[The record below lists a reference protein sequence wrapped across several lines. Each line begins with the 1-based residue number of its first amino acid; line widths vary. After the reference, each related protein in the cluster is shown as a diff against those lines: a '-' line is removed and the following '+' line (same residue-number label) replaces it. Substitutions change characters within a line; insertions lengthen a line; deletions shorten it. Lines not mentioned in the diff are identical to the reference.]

1 MNNTNHVK
9 CSGGIIMN
17 NKNVAVVNQN
27 HDSWSLPK
35 GHIDP
40 GESRLEAAKREIYEE
55 TGIVDLQFIRY
66 LGEYSRYRIGLD
78 GSDDKSELKTIYI
91 FLFHSNQIKLEP
103 KDPNNPEAF
112 HKNHCPKKADPPKP
126 WLALQK
132 LQTQVPLLHESG
144 VSF

>member
-40 GESRLEAAKREIYEE
+40 GESRLDAAKREIYEE
-55 TGIVDLQFIRY
+55 TGIIDLKLIKY
-66 LGEYSRYRIGLD
+66 LGEYSRFRIGLD
-78 GSDDKSELKTIYI
+78 CNDDKSELKRIHL
-91 FLFHSNQIKLEP
+91 FLFTTTEMKLSP
-103 KDPNNPEAF
+103 IDPMNPEARWGSLKEVYDILT
-112 HKNHCPKKADPPKP
+112 HRKDKDYM
-126 WLALQK
+126 L
-132 LQTQVPLLHESG
+132 S
-144 VSF
+144 VSHLWDNI

>member
-40 GESRLEAAKREIYEE
+40 GESRLDAAKREIYEE
-55 TGIVDLQFIRY
+55 TGIIDLKLIKY
-66 LGEYSRYRIGLD
+66 LGEYSRFRIGLD
-78 GSDDKSELKTIYI
+78 GNDDKSELKTIYI

-103 KDPNNPEAF
+103 KDPNNPEAKWL
-112 HKNHCPKKADPPKP
+112 HYSNVEAILTHPKDKKFYSMEIS
-126 WLALQK
+126 K
-132 LQTQVPLLHESG
+132 LI
-144 VSF
+144 

>member
-55 TGIVDLQFIRY
+55 TRIVDLQFIRY

-103 KDPNNPEAF
+103 KDPNNPEAKWI
-112 HKNHCPKKADPPKP
+112 HYNSVEAILTHPKDKEFYSMEIS
-126 WLALQK
+126 K
-132 LQTQVPLLHESG
+132 LI
-144 VSF
+144 